1 MNYRIK
7 RGILYLFC
15 TAWVQMALAA
25 QIVPLSVTIEGE
37 TKEVREGSKPLFIDI
52 KPSSGPLGAEYQFRL
67 MMENSGDDIE
77 ITDVTVRLYSGS
89 FEKEVPANASILQ
102 IQPSNVR
109 FLD

>member
-1 MNYRIK
+1 
-7 RGILYLFC
+7 
-15 TAWVQMALAA
+15 MALAA

-37 TKEVREGSKPLFIDI
+37 TKELGEGSKPLFIDI

-102 IQPSNVR
+102 IQPSNVG